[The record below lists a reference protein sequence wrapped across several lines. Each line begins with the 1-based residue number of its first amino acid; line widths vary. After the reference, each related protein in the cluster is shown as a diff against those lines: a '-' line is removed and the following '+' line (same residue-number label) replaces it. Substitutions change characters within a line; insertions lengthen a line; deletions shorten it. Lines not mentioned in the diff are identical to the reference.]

1 MTTVPALLVMG
12 HRLCNA
18 LLTEAKMAVADGD
31 WADATER
38 LQEFAVRMERHM
50 QAEHEVLFPRLAALS
65 PEIESALTQCRREHE
80 EIGRRTKA
88 ALDSARA
95 QNQSRCG
102 EAIGGL
108 VDFLSTHCLAEERF
122 VYALA
127 QDMGDRVV
135 MELAG
140 TLGPATD
147 DTAAP
152 EPPSPDGRL
161 H

>member
-18 LLTEAKMAVADGD
+18 LLTEARMAVADGD

-38 LQEFAVRMERHM
+38 LQEFAVRMQRHM

-65 PEIESALTQCRREHE
+65 PEIESALAQCRREHE
-80 EIGRRTKA
+80 EIWRRTEA
-88 ALDSARA
+88 ALNSARA
-95 QNQSRCG
+95 RDQSRCG
-102 EAIGGL
+102 DAIGALG
-108 VDFLSTHCLAEERF
+108 DFLSSHCLAEERF
-122 VYALA
+122 VYGLA
-127 QDMGDRVV
+127 QDMGERVV

-152 EPPSPDGRL
+152 NPPSPDGRL